1 MSVNE
6 QGKIHFL
13 YIANPLTPS
22 ESRNEVVRDFDSSKT
37 LADYLGP
44 LEGEWAVSVSGR
56 LVHKSEWADTY
67 LNQRDCVVVAP
78 ILMGGG
84 GGAKNI
90 LRLVALV
97 ALTYFTMGAGG
108 AAWMGQVGITGGMA
122 FATGAAL
129 MIGGTMLINHLMPV
143 PQPKMPSVG
152 DGFSSS
158 PTYGVDGPKNL
169 SSKGIPVPVVYGET
183 WFAGNFIQAHTVNE
197 GNDQY
202 LMLLLN
208 AGEGPI
214 ESISD
219 IYVNDQPLANFH
231 GVDVFTRLGE
241 EDQSVIPYFSD
252 VIRPFNRSAV
262 LTTGGWVTHT
272 LSGPVD
278 RVRIDMVLPKGLSYL
293 DNKKG
298 VMATNTGFFAE
309 IREVGG
315 AWRPFDPD
323 TASKGGR
330 ITISGKSMSPLRKS
344 FYSGELDRNK
354 RYEIRV
360 IHTEATDGEHKN
372 NAITLA
378 DVNEIQY
385 GEIQYKHT
393 ALLGLRIKLSDQ
405 LSGIPKVVYKVRG
418 RKVRVWDK
426 TTGSFITAWSDNPAW
441 ITLDALTNERFGAG
455 MRLER
460 FKLSYW
466 RKWADFCTTNNLKF
480 NGVIDQR
487 TNVWDA
493 LLPVYKVG
501 RATPVRAG
509 TRFQVA
515 ILGKRNPV
523 QLFSMANIKRDSM
536 SIEWLPMEERATE
549 VVASYFDI
557 EDFGKQKTVTVRQRR
572 ALERGEPSRPT
583 EITLYGVNNL
593 EQATREATLAMNM
606 NVLSKTVSFEAP
618 LESIACTLGD
628 VIAVQHDMPKWGQ
641 GGRLE
646 AGTTK
651 TRLILDHEVE
661 FDRGGD
667 WVAMVRHDT
676 IVQWTGSIAAVM
688 GNTVILDNTFRTS
701 DFERY
706 RRLKSLTSGQDYQ
719 IVEPIVDAM
728 GRHGV
733 LLESASGLKSGDTV
747 ELVDTDVIET
757 VSVVPQPA
765 GTKTRELQLGRTL
778 NALPQVGSTWAFGI
792 SEHLVSLFSVTGISG
807 NGDMWRKITALEYSE
822 DAYSDEVI
830 DFKPGLPPAA
840 AVLSDVDFQ
849 GFYERRYLDGGVYRS
864 TVEFAWTHSSKDY
877 LYAEIH
883 ASINGE
889 PFRLLGAAASSYSV
903 EVTSGTL
910 QVKIVP
916 VNLQGTKRSVDAT
929 AVHTY
934 EVEVEAPDTPPA
946 PTDVSAVANQD
957 TVELTWK
964 HGAGPSQLVFRFE
977 VWGATGDNES
987 VTIADAELLGIT
999 GDARF
1004 IHTRLMPETDYTYWV
1019 RAINVLDNT
1028 KMSEFVP
1035 NVGVTVRTAPAAT
1048 IEDLFPGGI
1057 DVSDLFPGGLK
1068 FDELFPEGIP
1078 VESVFPGGIELE
1090 ELFPDGSTEA
1100 ITREVNEK
1108 LNKIADLVSKVSA
1121 KVEMAADGYKTEV
1134 FQRKE
1139 AIAEV
1144 EAMVR
1149 QEIATLVAEDEALAR
1164 LLTELESRVGE
1175 DIVARLAQ
1183 ESITRA
1189 TADEALAADIS
1200 RLEASFN
1207 SNDADVRAL
1216 IKSES
1221 SARATADEALTHS
1234 ITAMQTQIDEDI
1246 TAAIADERLARTAA
1260 DDALA
1265 AQITS
1270 LKAEVGDNIAA
1281 ALEEEKLVRANAD
1294 EALAADIASL
1304 TAQMGT
1310 DIQAAITA
1318 ERLARVDE
1326 DMALAQSIDDLEAK
1340 TAREIEGV
1348 AVEFNAAVTAER
1360 EARTAADGA
1369 LSTAIDTLRADT
1381 ADLVSAEITSERQ
1394 ARTQADNA
1402 LVASIEALEAKT
1414 GTDIAAAVAAERSA
1428 RTSED
1433 TALANSI
1440 EQLKTKTAKD
1450 IEAAV
1455 SVERGARTSADDALA
1470 ASIESLETK
1479 TADDIAAAV
1488 ATERAARTTADEALA
1503 SSIETLRT
1511 ETTGNI
1517 TAAIN
1522 SERAA
1527 RVAADEAIVASVA
1540 SLETDLDGRL
1550 NAAISAEQLAR
1561 SNDVSALTTLIN
1573 NAQSKADAAARTFR
1587 QNAEPTSG
1595 MEVGDLWFDA
1605 DGGNKPYRYDGSK
1618 WVAVDDARI
1627 AQNAAAIS
1635 SEATTRA
1642 SADAALT
1649 TQVERAQSTADS
1661 KNRTYRQSSQPT
1673 GDLKA
1678 GDLWYKTNDNNRL
1691 FRYDGTN
1698 WVSTDDAR
1706 IAQNAAAIATEAA
1719 TRANA
1724 DSALASQIST
1734 LTASTNAN
1742 FASVRSEIQAQADY
1756 TDGAVARAVT
1766 TATVNGRQAIF
1777 GITVNGESAD
1787 IGAVADRFYIYN
1799 RANGTYTQAFLVEN
1813 GKVYIQSAL
1822 IKDASIT
1829 RAKIADAAINTAK
1842 IADASITMAKIS
1854 GAIQSDDYVANV
1866 SGWRLTRAGAF
1877 EINGSIAGQGRVN
1890 ITNQAIKVYDG
1901 SGKLRVQI
1909 GNLNA

>member
-108 AAWMGQVGITGGMA
+108 VAWMGQVGITGGLA

-426 TTGSFITAWSDNPAW
+426 TTGSFTTAWSDNPAW

-515 ILGKRNPV
+515 IMGKRNPV

-572 ALERGEPSRPT
+572 ALERGEPPRPT

-646 AGTTK
+646 AGTTQ

-733 LLESASGLKSGDTV
+733 LLESASGLKPGDTV

-1090 ELFPDGSTEA
+1090 ELFPNGSAEA

-1164 LLTELESRVGE
+1164 LLTELESRMGE
-1175 DIVARLAQ
+1175 DIVARLTQ

-1216 IKSES
+1216 IRSES

-1234 ITAMQTQIDEDI
+1234 ITAMQTRIDEDI
-1246 TAAIADERLARTAA
+1246 TAAIADERLARTTA

-1294 EALAADIASL
+1294 
-1304 TAQMGT
+1304 
-1310 DIQAAITA
+1310 
-1318 ERLARVDE
+1318 
-1326 DMALAQSIDDLEAK
+1326 
-1340 TAREIEGV
+1340 
-1348 AVEFNAAVTAER
+1348 
-1360 EARTAADGA
+1360 
-1369 LSTAIDTLRADT
+1369 
-1381 ADLVSAEITSERQ
+1381 
-1394 ARTQADNA
+1394 NA
-1402 LVASIEALEAKT
+1402 LVASIESLETKT

-1433 TALANSI
+1433 IALANSI

-1517 TAAIN
+1517 TAAVN

-1587 QNAEPTSG
+1587 QNEEPTSG

-1734 LTASTNAN
+1734 LTANTNAN
-1742 FASVRSEIQAQADY
+1742 FASVRTEIQAQADY

-1813 GKVYIQSAL
+1813 GKVHIQSAL

-1829 RAKIADAAINTAK
+1829 RAKIADAAIDTAK
-1842 IADASITMAKIS
+1842 IADAAITMAKIS
-1854 GAIQSDDYVANV
+1854 GVIQSDDYVANV

-1877 EINGSIAGQGRVN
+1877 EINGSIAGQGRIN